1 MEVKLNKIETI
12 LYCSIIAQI
21 LVGYYIQDVLFL
33 RFGRD
38 SAVIFNDIANMFI
51 PLTFSIIGWIRFR
64 AMNKRFLKIL
74 CQAIFLIYLFNIL
87 ALSFNLNTI
96 EIHFVA
102 YGMVLYF
109 ISIVIVVYNKINNVK
124 EN

>member
-1 MEVKLNKIETI
+1 MELKINKIEKI
-12 LYCSIIAQI
+12 LYFSVIAQI
-21 LVGYYIQDVLFL
+21 LAGYYIQDVLFL
-33 RFGRD
+33 SFGKN

-51 PLTFSIIGWIRFR
+51 PLTFSIIGWVRFKST
-64 AMNKRFLKIL
+64 NKRFLKIL

-87 ALSFNLNTI
+87 SLSFNLNTI
-96 EIHFVA
+96 ETHFVA

-109 ISIVIVVYNKINNVK
+109 ISIVIVVYNEIKNVK

>member
-1 MEVKLNKIETI
+1 MQVKLNKIETI
-12 LYCSIIAQI
+12 LYCSVIAQI
-21 LVGYYIQDVLFL
+21 LAGYYIQDVLFL
-33 RFGRD
+33 RFGRN

-109 ISIVIVVYNKINNVK
+109 ISIVIIVYNKINNVQ